1 MKKGLGLQANINGF
15 NTTLPQ
21 TKHLNFFM
29 GTNPVGYANGGAVR
43 RGVPSS
49 NMNVTQGF
57 LPMALGFD
65 NGGDVGLY
73 SAVVKTI
80 AKYLTA
86 TQNLFKGKSENDPEV
101 IEAAENIAKT
111 NPDIVNQ
118 ITTNIGEYPAGVTA
132 GGTEPPTPMDT
143 AKEKD
148 KSIDFG
154 GIKDDFLEFV
164 DQKKQDF
171 LDEGIDGLFGDDA
184 VNLRDN
190 VILPKVD
197 EGIKSL
203 PQFLEPVTEKVKEV
217 LPEMTPDKQKIL
229 DTLEDLMFKDDD
241 KPSKKTEEKKDEP
254 VSGATGT
261 VTDSPVDSG
270 VSSLAADMETGADK
284 QYSKKEA
291 KEASKGIADLTGNK
305 GKKDIPEWALPLASA
320 GFAMMASKSPYF
332 LQALGEAGQE
342 GLKTLTAEQQ
352 RKEDKLDK
360 EAERKFLEAR
370 TEAVGRPDTPFRI
383 GNAFYRYDKDNNL
396 IKVKNIQRSLTEI
409 EADLRERNPGYDN
422 FPEAQKK
429 ELIKK
434 EQLSDQNIMY
444 QVADT
449 TGDTKGTDRSV
460 FDSFLD
466 YIGY

>member
-1 MKKGLGLQANINGF
+1 
-15 NTTLPQ
+15 
-21 TKHLNFFM
+21 
-29 GTNPVGYANGGAVR
+29 
-43 RGVPSS
+43 
-49 NMNVTQGF
+49 MNVTQGF

-65 NGGDVGLY
+65 NGGEANKGVMESFYGF
-73 SAVVKTI
+73 VRNNIKN
-80 AKYLTA
+80 YLR
-86 TQNLFKGKSENDPEV
+86 NLLGVEPTDQQVDDFTKKNPE
-101 IEAAENIAKT
+101 
-111 NPDIVNQ
+111 IVNQ
-118 ITTNIGEYPAGVTA
+118 IAEDFKIGEYPAGVTA

-143 AKEKD
+143 AKEPE
-148 KSIDFG
+148 KSVDLG
-154 GIKDDFLEFV
+154 GIKDDFLQFY

-171 LDEGIDGLFGDDA
+171 LDEGIDGLFGEDA
-184 VNLRDN
+184 VNFRDN

-197 EGIKSL
+197 ETIKGL
-203 PQFLEPVTEKVKEV
+203 PQFLEPITEA
-217 LPEMTPDKQKIL
+217 LPDSL
-229 DTLEDLMFKDDD
+229 DDAIFKDDD
-241 KPSKKTEEKKDEP
+241 KPNKKTEEKKDEP

-342 GLKTLTAEQQ
+342 GIKTLTAQKEAA
-352 RKEDKLDK
+352 EDKLDR

-383 GNAFYRYDKDNNL
+383 GNAFYRYDNDNNL
-396 IKVKNIQRSLTEI
+396 VKVKNIQRSLTEI
-409 EADLRERNPGYDN
+409 ESDLRERNPGYDN
-422 FPEAQKK
+422 FPQAQKE

-434 EQLSDQNIMY
+434 EQLSDENIMY

-449 TGDTKGTDRSV
+449 TEDTKGTDRSV

>member
-65 NGGDVGLY
+65 NGGEANKGVMESFYGF
-73 SAVVKTI
+73 VRNNIKN
-80 AKYLTA
+80 YLR
-86 TQNLFKGKSENDPEV
+86 NLLGVEPTDQQVDDFTKKNPE
-101 IEAAENIAKT
+101 
-111 NPDIVNQ
+111 IVNQ
-118 ITTNIGEYPAGVTA
+118 IAEDIKIGEYPAGVTA

-143 AKEKD
+143 AKEPEKPVD
-148 KSIDFG
+148 SG
-154 GIKDDFLEFV
+154 GIKDDFLQFY

-171 LDEGIDGLFGDDA
+171 LDEGIDGLFGEDA
-184 VNLRDN
+184 VNFRDN

-197 EGIKSL
+197 ETIKGL
-203 PQFLEPVTEKVKEV
+203 PQFLEPITEA
-217 LPEMTPDKQKIL
+217 LPDS
-229 DTLEDLMFKDDD
+229 LEDAIFKDDD
-241 KPSKKTEEKKDEP
+241 KPSKKTKEKTEEKKDEP

-291 KEASKGIADLTGNK
+291 KDASKGIADLTGNK

-342 GLKTLTAEQQ
+342 GIKTLTAEQQ

-396 IKVKNIQRSLTEI
+396 IKVKNIQRNLTEI
-409 EADLRERNPGYDN
+409 EADLREMYPGYDN
-422 FPEAQKK
+422 FPQTQKE
-429 ELIKK
+429 ELVKQQ
-434 EQLSDQNIMY
+434 QLSDENIMY
-444 QVADT
+444 QVTDT
-449 TGDTKGTDRSV
+449 TAEQKSDRNLTDTLKNIFG
-460 FDSFLD
+460 
-466 YIGY
+466 I

>member
-1 MKKGLGLQANINGF
+1 MKKGLGLQANISGF

-111 NPDIVNQ
+111 NPEIVNQ
-118 ITTNIGEYPAGVTA
+118 ITTNIGEYPPGVTA
-132 GGTEPPTPMDT
+132 GGTEPPTPIDT

-171 LDEGIDGLFGDDA
+171 LDEGIDGLFGEGA

-203 PQFLEPVTEKVKEV
+203 PQFLEPITEA
-217 LPEMTPDKQKIL
+217 LPDSLQDAI
-229 DTLEDLMFKDDD
+229 FKDDD
-241 KPSKKTEEKKDEP
+241 KPSKKTEEKTEEKKDEP

-270 VSSLAADMETGADK
+270 VSNLGYGGADK
-284 QYSKKEA
+284 EFSTKEA
-291 KEASKGIADLTGNK
+291 REASKGIADLTGNK
-305 GKKDIPEWALPLASA
+305 GKKDIPEWAMPLASA

-342 GLKTLTAEQQ
+342 GIKTLTAQ
-352 RKEDKLDK
+352 REAKEDKLDR
-360 EAERKFLEAR
+360 ESARKLQEAR
-370 TEAVGRPDTPFRI
+370 TEALGRPDTPFRI
-383 GNAFYRYDKDNNL
+383 GNAFYRYDNDNNL
-396 IKVKNIQRSLTEI
+396 VKVKNIQRSLTEI
-409 EADLRERNPGYDN
+409 EADLRERIINYDTLSL
-422 FPEAQKK
+422 EERQ
-429 ELIKK
+429 ELVKR
-434 EQLSDQNIMY
+434 EQMSDENIMY
-444 QVADT
+444 QSPEST
-449 TGDTKGTDRSV
+449 TDQKSDRGLKDV
-460 FDSFLD
+460 ILD

>member
-65 NGGDVGLY
+65 NGGDVSLY
-73 SAVVKTI
+73 DAVVKTI
-80 AKYLTA
+80 AKYLIS
-86 TQNLFKGKSENDPEV
+86 TQNLFKGKSENDPDV
-101 IEAAENIAKT
+101 IDAAENIAKT

-132 GGTEPPTPMDT
+132 GGTEPPTPMKT
-143 AKEKD
+143 AKGPD

-154 GIKDDFLEFV
+154 GIKDDFLQFY

-171 LDEGIDGLFGDDA
+171 LDEGIDGLFGEDA

-197 EGIKSL
+197 EGIKNL
-203 PQFLEPVTEKVKEV
+203 PQFLEPVTEKAKEI

-409 EADLRERNPGYDN
+409 EADLREMYPGYDN
-422 FPEAQKK
+422 FPQTQKE
-429 ELIKK
+429 ELVKQQ
-434 EQLSDQNIMY
+434 QLSDENIMY
-444 QVADT
+444 QVTDT
-449 TGDTKGTDRSV
+449 TAEQKSDRNLTDTLKNIFG
-460 FDSFLD
+460 
-466 YIGY
+466 I